1 MLYRCEQVRSEY
13 EDSSS
18 YGKTPDM
25 TLTGREV
32 HYLGKNGELLGASLA
47 SQGTRKGGAV
57 VCAPLM
63 RFHNTS
69 AYTQGACYELNS
81 DLSLGGT
88 YTTCLQKN
96 LPKLDRHNE
105 YGACMEG
112 FSAAYSGVGRTHLHL
127 IYVQAYGKLLRPAT

>member
-1 MLYRCEQVRSEY
+1 
-13 EDSSS
+13 
-18 YGKTPDM
+18 
-25 TLTGREV
+25 
-32 HYLGKNGELLGASLA
+32 
-47 SQGTRKGGAV
+47 
-57 VCAPLM
+57 M